1 MEPDLELR
9 MVEGGMRVGLFCFA
23 CPADFSP
30 YVISSF
36 LTQDKRGGCLDPP
49 LRPVFIRK
57 KYKRGLQ
64 CETSW
69 LKFFL
74 LYKSF
79 KLVIIMVRDIN

>member
-1 MEPDLELR
+1 MGQSINQLISQALFKHVDTDGPVMEPDLELR
-9 MVEGGMRVGLFCFA
+9 MGEGSMRVGLFCFA

-57 KYKRGLQ
+57 KIQKRPP
-64 CETSW
+64 
-69 LKFFL
+69 
-74 LYKSF
+74 
-79 KLVIIMVRDIN
+79 M